1 MKNWDEIF
9 TKINLMLYYA
19 KNLTELPFFSWYSI
33 ICPIHLIHINLKL
46 IFMNNHFDLSINYNG
61 RHTAINVQVLSSEL
75 PRITYSI
82 RPKDEE
88 LKKHFKNVKQ
98 FYFHINSEINY
109 HKLLEIRN
117 YIIYDYID
125 TEIKNTDVL
134 FEFAVWNTL
143 LKYNI

>member
-1 MKNWDEIF
+1 M
-9 TKINLMLYYA
+9 
-19 KNLTELPFFSWYSI
+19 
-33 ICPIHLIHINLKL
+33 IHINLKL

-61 RHTAINVQVLSSEL
+61 HHTAINVQVLSSEL

-82 RPKDEE
+82 TPKDEE

-98 FYFHINSEINY
+98 FYFHINSEINN

-117 YIIYDYID
+117 FVIYDYLD
-125 TEIKNTDVL
+125 NEIKKTDVL